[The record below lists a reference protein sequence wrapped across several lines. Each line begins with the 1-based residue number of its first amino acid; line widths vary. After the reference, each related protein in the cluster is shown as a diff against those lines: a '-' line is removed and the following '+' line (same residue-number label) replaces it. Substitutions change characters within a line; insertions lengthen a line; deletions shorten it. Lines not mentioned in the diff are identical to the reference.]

1 MRKQIEEQTGKQTKN
16 QTEETKMSVNEPKD
30 MRDLL
35 GLSGKTEEQRNEILL
50 LPAKTEV
57 RPSGSL
63 AGEKTATQANP
74 PPTCSIQ

>member
-35 GLSGKTEEQRNEILL
+35 GLSGKTEEQRNAYLQKL
-50 LPAKTEV
+50 K
-57 RPSGSL
+57 
-63 AGEKTATQANP
+63 
-74 PPTCSIQ
+74 